1 MRLQQNLLALFMLG
15 LSAQCAAQNHYVIE
29 YDRVNDELRYFQVF
43 LDRGKLGQEVP
54 VKHISVQEGDILQAR
69 MTNVNLLAFE
79 ATLDFEEVERPM
91 SPLKGISKL
100 FGGIS
105 SSQGIL
111 GSLGE
116 IIDLSEADYGG
127 LTRGAGDNATLDGQ
141 MANLLSEIQLDLS
154 NAKAYHSVIAEE
166 LPATLRAPDMTKAEI
181 LEKLGDLESSVSSV
195 DIGRIY
201 DDIDTE
207 ISELNVLKS
216 NAEIE
221 SATLMADADN
231 VIEQWEALRF
241 ELDPESEADAIAE
254 AAALLAEVEFEYTER
269 FVVPEVDNYSPNLV
283 MDFSF
288 STSDSEDSYADPTI
302 YNHKM
307 VSIKRKQ
314 PALRIVN
321 GLVVNLPMTNSTSF
335 ELVQRND
342 SVSFISN
349 EAKANLNFSTMVQ
362 YQFASEGGV
371 SPSLNL
377 GVSLPILNFTETSLQ
392 EGMRIL
398 TGAGLHFRS
407 MPNLALTAGIAWGLN
422 DVLTGQLAYNTPY
435 NVYELEAQNIID
447 TGSWGDEV
455 NLQPN
460 FVTSKWSMA
469 FSVGLSIL
477 VN

>member
-1 MRLQQNLLALFMLG
+1 MSLQHTLLALFMVG
-15 LSAQCAAQNHYVIE
+15 VSAQCAAQNHYVIE
-29 YDRVNDELRYFQVF
+29 YDRINDELKYFPVY
-43 LDRGKLGQEVP
+43 LDHGKLKEGEP

-69 MTNVNLLAFE
+69 MTNVNRLAFK
-79 ATLDFEEVERPM
+79 ATLDFEEVEREM
-91 SPLKGISKL
+91 SPLAGISKL
-100 FGGIS
+100 FLGIQ

-111 GSLGE
+111 GSLGQ
-116 IIDLSEADYGG
+116 IITLSNAQNGG
-127 LTRGAGDNATLDGQ
+127 LTRGTGDNATLDGQ

-154 NAKAYHSVIAEE
+154 NASAFHSVIAEE
-166 LPATLRAPDMTKAEI
+166 LPATLHAPDMTKAEI
-181 LEKLGDLESSVSSV
+181 LEKLSNLESSLSSV

-201 DDIDTE
+201 DDIDSE
-207 ISELNVLKS
+207 ISTLEALKDDAEFA
-216 NAEIE
+216 NA
-221 SATLMADADN
+221 ALMTDAN
-231 VIEQWEALRF
+231 KVIEQWEALRF
-241 ELDPESEADAIAE
+241 ELDSESDMDAIAE
-254 AAALLAEVEFEYTER
+254 AAARLAEVEFECTER
-269 FVVPEVDNYSPNLV
+269 FVVPEVSNSSPNLV

-288 STSDSEDSYADPTI
+288 ITKSDTTI
-302 YNHKM
+302 YNHKV

-314 PALRIVN
+314 SALRIVN

-362 YQFASEGGV
+362 YAFASEGGV

-377 GVSLPILNFTETSLQ
+377 GVSLPIVNFTETSLQ

-422 DVLTGQLAYNTPY
+422 DVLTDQVAYNTPY